1 MANTFKVYRAALGA
15 SASTVYTVPA
25 STTAIVLMAQAANID
40 NTGAVPVT
48 AAWNDGT
55 NTTHLVKSLDIPAK
69 AAVNVIS
76 GKLVLEAGDTL
87 RANSDATN
95 KVELTVSVLEIT

>member
-15 SASTVYTVPA
+15 SASVVYTVPA
-25 STTAIVLMAQAANID
+25 STTAIVLMAQAANVD
-40 NTGAVPVT
+40 NTGVVPVT
-48 AAWNDGT
+48 ATWNDGT
-55 NTTHLVKSLDIPAK
+55 NDTHLVKALEIPAK
-69 AAVNVIS
+69 AAVNLLS

-87 RANSDATN
+87 SANSDASN

>member
-15 SASTVYTVPA
+15 SASVVYTVPA
-25 STTAIVLMAQAANID
+25 STTAIVLMAQAANVD
-40 NTGAVPVT
+40 TVVVPVT
-48 AAWNDGT
+48 STWNDGT
-55 NTTHLVKSLDIPAK
+55 NDTHLVKGLDVPAK
-69 AAVNVIS
+69 AAVNLLS

-87 RANSDATN
+87 SANSDASN

>member
-15 SASTVYTVPA
+15 SAAVVYTVPA
-25 STTAIVLMAQAANID
+25 STTAIVLMAQAANVD
-40 NTGAVPVT
+40 TVTVPVT
-48 AAWNDGT
+48 STWNDGT
-55 NTTHLVKSLDIPAK
+55 NDTHLVKLLDIPAK
-69 AAVNVIS
+69 AAVNLLS

-87 RANSDATN
+87 SANSDASN

>member
-15 SASTVYTVPA
+15 SASVVYTVPA
-25 STTAIVLMAQAANID
+25 STTAIVLMAQAANVD
-40 NTGAVPVT
+40 TVTAPVT
-48 AAWNDGT
+48 STWNDGT
-55 NTTHLVKSLDIPAK
+55 NDTHLVKALDVPVK
-69 AAVNVIS
+69 AAVNLLS

-87 RANSDATN
+87 SANSDASN

>member
-25 STTAIVLMAQAANID
+25 ATTAIVLMAQAANVD
-40 NTGAVPVT
+40 TVTVPVT
-48 AAWNDGT
+48 ATWNDGT
-55 NTTHLVKSLDIPAK
+55 NDTHLVKALDIPAK
-69 AAVNVIS
+69 AAVNLLS

-87 RANSDATN
+87 SANSDGSN

>member
-15 SASTVYTVPA
+15 SASVVYTVPA
-25 STTAIVLMAQAANID
+25 STTAIVLMAQAANVD
-40 NTGAVPVT
+40 TATVPVT
-48 AAWNDGT
+48 SAWNDGT
-55 NTTHLVKSLDIPAK
+55 NDTHLVKGLEIPAK
-69 AAVNVIS
+69 AAVNLLS

-87 RANSDATN
+87 SANSDGSN

>member
-25 STTAIVLMAQAANID
+25 ATTAIVLMAQAANVD
-40 NTGAVPVT
+40 TATAPVT
-48 AAWNDGT
+48 MTWNDGT
-55 NTTHLVKSLDIPAK
+55 NDTHLVKELSIPTYS
-69 AAVNVIS
+69 AVNTLS

-87 RANSDATN
+87 SANSNAIN

>member
-15 SASTVYTVPA
+15 SASVVYTVPA
-25 STTAIVLMAQAANID
+25 STTAIVLMAQAANVD
-40 NTGAVPVT
+40 NTAAVPVT
-48 AAWNDGT
+48 STWNDGT
-55 NTTHLVKSLDIPAK
+55 NDTHLVKALDVPVK
-69 AAVNVIS
+69 AAVNLLS

-87 RANSDATN
+87 SANSDASN

>member
-15 SASTVYTVPA
+15 SASVVYTVPA
-25 STTAIVLMAQAANID
+25 STTAIVLMAQAANVD
-40 NTGAVPVT
+40 TVAVPVT
-48 AAWNDGT
+48 STWNDGT
-55 NTTHLVKSLDIPAK
+55 NDTHLVKLLDIPAK
-69 AAVNVIS
+69 AAVNLLS

-87 RANSDATN
+87 SANSSGSN